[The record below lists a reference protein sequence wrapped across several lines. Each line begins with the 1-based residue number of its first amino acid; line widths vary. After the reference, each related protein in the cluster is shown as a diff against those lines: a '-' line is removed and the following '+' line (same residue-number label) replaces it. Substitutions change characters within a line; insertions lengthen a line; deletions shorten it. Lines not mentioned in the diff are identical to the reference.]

1 MFALTPVAGAAEP
14 ELLGTFD
21 DWQAYTYKAPDTR
34 VCYAVSSPKSSEA
47 GKKVKRDPIYFLV
60 THMPGRKVR
69 GEISTFIGYPF
80 KESSIVTVK
89 VDDKSFELFTTG
101 DGAWVDNAAREKEI
115 LAAMKAGT
123 KLVVTGTSWKGTETT
138 DTYSLAGISAAVDKI
153 DSACK

>member
-60 THMPGRKVR
+60 THMPGR
-69 GEISTFIGYPF
+69 
-80 KESSIVTVK
+80 IVTVK